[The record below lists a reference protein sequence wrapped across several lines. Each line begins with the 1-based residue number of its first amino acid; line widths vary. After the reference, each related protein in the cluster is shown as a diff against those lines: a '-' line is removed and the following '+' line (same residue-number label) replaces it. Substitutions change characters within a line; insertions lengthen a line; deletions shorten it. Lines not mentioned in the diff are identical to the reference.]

1 MRPGVRRF
9 AIAGLVVLI
18 LGTYVALIELYED
31 TVEGVAP
38 GTLSDSAEAAT
49 QSTAT
54 LTVEEMQSN
63 YSAVVA
69 NLAVSPGPALLDPV
83 THRLKDDLVLR
94 VRSSAQPSRREYT
107 PGMLP
112 GVFPIPLT
120 IAGHVERWPFD
131 NYTSGP
137 IEVQL
142 FPGGDTTRPPEL
154 IPVRLIDHL
163 SGFKVS
169 AAKIPGQEAYRLS
182 VRRALSTAVFGI
194 VICGVLIAIAVLGL
208 FVAIQTVRDRRK
220 FQPPMT
226 TWYAAMLFA
235 VVPLR
240 NALPGLPPFGAW
252 IDVTIVLWV
261 IVALVIAMLLYIA
274 CWWRHLRPEGVAP
287 PAEPVAVPS
296 G

>member
-1 MRPGVRRF
+1 
-9 AIAGLVVLI
+9 
-18 LGTYVALIELYED
+18 
-31 TVEGVAP
+31 
-38 GTLSDSAEAAT
+38 
-49 QSTAT
+49 
-54 LTVEEMQSN
+54 MQSN
-63 YSAVVA
+63 SAVVA
-69 NLAVSPGPALLDPV
+69 NLAVSPGSALLDPV
-83 THRLKDDLVLR
+83 THRLKEDLVLR
-94 VRSSAQPSRREYT
+94 VRSAAQPSRREYT
-107 PGMLP
+107 RGMLP

-142 FPGGDTTRPPEL
+142 FRGGDTTNPPEL
-154 IPVRLIDHL
+154 IPVRFIDHL

-169 AAKIPGQEAYRLS
+169 ATKVPGHEAYRMS

-194 VICGVLIAIAVLGL
+194 VICGVLIAIAGLGL
-208 FVAIQTVRDRRK
+208 FVAVQTLRDRRK

-274 CWWRHLRPEGVAP
+274 CWWRHLRPEVVAP
-287 PAEPVAVPS
+287 PADPVPAPS